1 MAQVILTRTLRTCL
15 KEEWKLSFLKK
26 KIIPCFVDEIVQRMG
41 CALTIQLH
49 RLTLFRCIKE
59 KTLLVAVWRKLQTA
73 SLAIW
78 LNFSRSHKI
87 SMPYFDWLLYI
98 FNKMWHYHTVNINCL
113 KQISFSLKIRKNG
126 QNINKFQIQEKNMTH
141 LKDISY
147 GWNEYWMVT

>member
-1 MAQVILTRTLRTCL
+1 MKAL
-15 KEEWKLSFLKK
+15 FL
-26 KIIPCFVDEIVQRMG
+26 IPCFVDEIVQRMG

-59 KTLLVAVWRKLQTA
+59 KTLLVALWRKLQTA

-98 FNKMWHYHTVNINCL
+98 FNKNVTL
-113 KQISFSLKIRKNG
+113 
-126 QNINKFQIQEKNMTH
+126 
-141 LKDISY
+141 SY
-147 GWNEYWMVT
+147 SKY